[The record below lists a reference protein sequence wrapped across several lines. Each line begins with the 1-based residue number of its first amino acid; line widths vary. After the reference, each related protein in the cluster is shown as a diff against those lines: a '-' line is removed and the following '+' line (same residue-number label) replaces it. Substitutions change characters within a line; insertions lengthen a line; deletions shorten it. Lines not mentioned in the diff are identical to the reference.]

1 MKRFFA
7 AVCAL
12 ACVIATSAALAA
24 PNGHRAG
31 RGARIG
37 IGPGV
42 DATQGMRTPNMQD
55 RIPAPLPAP
64 PQPPVI
70 HGPLSPNGL
79 PPMGLSR

>member
-7 AVCAL
+7 AACAL

-24 PNGHRAG
+24 PKGHRAG
-31 RGARIG
+31 RGVRIG
-37 IGPGV
+37 PDI
-42 DATQGMRTPNMQD
+42 DATQGMRTPDLQN
-55 RIPAPLPAP
+55 RIPAPLPP
-64 PQPPVI
+64 PAQPPVI